1 MDESSTPASR
11 LSLPAWLR
19 WNRTS
24 YALMSAFLLIIGLIM
39 WVWYPLV
46 EEYISLFN
54 PAIPL
59 WRQLDWLLL
68 GIFAAMSLLIMAGAD
83 LRRDAWLAL
92 VGLAGGLVIESW
104 GTQTGLWAYYTH
116 ETPPLWI
123 LPAWSI
129 ATLAIDRLARLIG
142 LIIKRLPE
150 RVVTLLTWVIML
162 GFCALML
169 RFVWHT
175 ATQLLTIFALLACA
189 LLTLAPGN
197 RRDALIFFLAGAGLG
212 YFLEVWGTTRQCW
225 TYYTGETP
233 PFFAVLAHGLAAVA
247 FWRAA
252 VLVGGLLQRMFG
264 LKIPLAHSAQ
274 TENIPPPQA

>member
-1 MDESSTPASR
+1 MDETPSAAPFR
-11 LSLPAWLR
+11 LPAWLR

-24 YALMSAFLLIIGLIM
+24 YTLMSAFLLIIGLIM

-46 EEYISLFN
+46 EEYLALFN

-59 WRQLDWLLL
+59 WRQVDWLLI
-68 GIFAAMSLLIMAGAD
+68 GIFAVMSLLIMAGAD
-83 LRRDAWLAL
+83 LRRDVWLAL

-104 GTQTGLWAYYTH
+104 GTRTGLWMYYTH

-129 ATLAIDRLARLIG
+129 ATLSLDRLARLVG
-142 LIIKRLPE
+142 LALRRLPD
-150 RVVTLLTWVIML
+150 RWAAAGSWVVMVGFYVLL
-162 GFCALML
+162 L

-175 ATQLLTIFALLACA
+175 LTEPLTILAVAACA
-189 LLTLAPGN
+189 LLTISPGS
-197 RRDALIFFLAGAGLG
+197 RRDALLFFLAGAGLG

-233 PFFAVLAHGLAAVA
+233 PLFAVLAHGLAAVA
-247 FWRAA
+247 FWRVAQLLA
-252 VLVGGLLQRMFG
+252 GLLQRW
-264 LKIPLAHSAQ
+264 LHVRIIVPNPSE
-274 TENIPPPQA
+274 T